1 MGDGVGRRQREI
13 WHEERERLGLVR
25 GRPALGREGVMR
37 VLDGQ
42 SVQVTLLPA
51 DPLARVTGFDEPL
64 MSALP
69 RDFTGQMARRC
80 PAFGTEGLRSDHAMR
95 LTQGDPARGHRA
107 VLAVHRNG
115 GVTVGLSDGEAVV
128 EHDHGGERQRI
139 YLLFMIVGAVR
150 LALQAQ
156 EQVLGVLGERGTAPS
171 GPWEIS
177 VALPGADGAWLG
189 GAAQGWD
196 DVRHVLPTDVH
207 GPDAVGPRRDAGGA
221 PRGGR
226 APRGAHP
233 SGSPGRQRVRN
244 LRAAAHP
251 LR

>member
-69 RDFTGQMARRC
+69 RDFTGLMARRC

-156 EQVLGVLGERGTAPS
+156 EQVLGVLGERATAPS

-189 GAAQGWD
+189 G
-196 DVRHVLPTDVH
+196 
-207 GPDAVGPRRDAGGA
+207 RR
-221 PRGGR
+221 RGG
-226 APRGAHP
+226 
-233 SGSPGRQRVRN
+233 
-244 LRAAAHP
+244 
-251 LR
+251 